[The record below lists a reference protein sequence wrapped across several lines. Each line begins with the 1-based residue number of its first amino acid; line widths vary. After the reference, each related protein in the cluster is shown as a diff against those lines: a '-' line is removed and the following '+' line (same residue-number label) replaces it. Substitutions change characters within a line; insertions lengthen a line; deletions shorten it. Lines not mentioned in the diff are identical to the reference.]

1 MNIHDSGYKKLFS
14 NRTIFRQLI
23 ETFVNQEWV
32 HSLDFDTC
40 EPLDKSFIS
49 EHYKETE
56 SDLIYKVQFHEN
68 TKTIAQQS
76 WLNQPGTLRDSPGVF
91 YIYILIEFQ
100 STIDPFMALR
110 VLNYITNFYMD
121 FLVNN
126 RGVNKLPA
134 VFPIVLYNGNA
145 LWTAPVNLSAL
156 IEQVP
161 PLGRFAL
168 DFEYFLIAEN
178 QYSQEALL
186 KIRNIVSTLFL
197 AESHYDIDVLEV
209 ELLNVFSSEGD
220 KEAVSLFLN
229 WFRQLA
235 FHGRI
240 ESDDYQSLEYIYQ
253 NEEEVKTMLVTALER
268 ERERFFQNGLR
279 EGKQEGLLEGE
290 QKGLRE
296 GKQEGLLEGERKG
309 LREGE
314 QKGRIE
320 TAKAMLTKGMEM
332 ALISEITNL
341 PEAQL
346 LQLKDGLSSVKE

>member
-56 SDLIYKVQFHEN
+56 SDLIYKIQFQDRE
-68 TKTIAQQS
+68 
-76 WLNQPGTLRDSPGVF
+76 V

-100 STIDPFMALR
+100 STVDPFMALR

-126 RGVNKLPA
+126 KSVQKLPA
-134 VFPIVLYNGNA
+134 VFPIVLYNGEA
-145 LWTAPVNLSAL
+145 RWTAPVNLSEL
-156 IEQVP
+156 IEQTP
-161 PLGRFAL
+161 PLGAFAL
-168 DFEYFLIAEN
+168 DFQYFLIAEN

-197 AESHYDIDVLEV
+197 AESYYDVKVLEV
-209 ELLNVFSSEGD
+209 ELLNLFSSERD
-220 KEAVSLFLN
+220 KKAVSLFLN
-229 WFRQLA
+229 WFKQLA
-235 FHGRI
+235 IHGQL
-240 ESDDYQSLEYIYQ
+240 ESDDYESLESIYRT
-253 NEEEVKTMLVTALER
+253 EEEVKTMLVTALER
-268 ERERFFQNGLR
+268 ERQQIFQNGLL
-279 EGKQEGLLEGE
+279 EGEQKGKQEGLLEGE
-290 QKGLRE
+290 QKGRIE
-296 GKQEGLLEGERKG
+296 
-309 LREGE
+309 
-314 QKGRIE
+314 GRIE
-320 TAKAMLTKGMEM
+320 TAKAMLAKGMEM
-332 ALISEITNL
+332 TLISEITNL

-346 LQLKDGLSSVKE
+346 LELRDGLSSIKK

>member
-56 SDLIYKVQFHEN
+56 SDLIYKIQFHDRE
-68 TKTIAQQS
+68 
-76 WLNQPGTLRDSPGVF
+76 V

-100 STIDPFMALR
+100 STVDPFMALR

-126 RGVNKLPA
+126 RSVKKLPA
-134 VFPIVLYNGNA
+134 VFPIVLYNGEA
-145 LWTAPVNLSAL
+145 RWTAPVNLSEL
-156 IEQVP
+156 IEQNP
-161 PLGRFAL
+161 SLGAFAL
-168 DFEYFLIAEN
+168 DFQYFLIAEN

-197 AESHYDIDVLEV
+197 AESYYDLEVLEA

-220 KEAVSLFLN
+220 RQAVSLFLN
-229 WFRQLA
+229 WFKQLA

-240 ESDDYQSLEYIYQ
+240 ESEDYQSLEYIYQ

-268 ERERFFQNGLR
+268 ERQQIFQNGLR
-279 EGKQEGLLEGE
+279 EGEQKGKQEG
-290 QKGLRE
+290 RIE
-296 GKQEGLLEGERKG
+296 GKQEGRIEGKQ
-309 LREGE
+309 EGRIE
-314 QKGRIE
+314 GRIE
-320 TAKAMLTKGMEM
+320 TAKAMLAKGMEM
-332 ALISEITNL
+332 TLISEITNL

-346 LQLKDGLSSVKE
+346 LELRDGISSTKN

>member
-14 NRTIFRQLI
+14 NRTIFRQLL

-32 HSLDFDTC
+32 HSLDFDSC
-40 EPLDKSFIS
+40 ETLDKSFIS

-56 SDLIYKVQFHEN
+56 SDLIYKIQFHDRE
-68 TKTIAQQS
+68 
-76 WLNQPGTLRDSPGVF
+76 V

-100 STIDPFMALR
+100 STVDPFMALR

-121 FLVNN
+121 FFANN
-126 RGVNKLPA
+126 RSVQKLPA
-134 VFPIVLYNGNA
+134 VFPIVLYNGSA
-145 LWTAPVNLSAL
+145 RWTAPVNLSEL
-156 IEQVP
+156 IEQTP

-178 QYSQEALL
+178 AYSQEALL

-197 AESHYDIDVLEV
+197 AESHYDLEVLEV
-209 ELLNVFSSEGD
+209 ELLNLFSSEAD
-220 KEAVSLFLN
+220 KDAVGLFLN

-240 ESDDYQSLEYIYQ
+240 ESDDYESLESIYRT
-253 NEEEVKTMLVTALER
+253 EEEVKTMLVTALAR

-279 EGKQEGLLEGE
+279 EGEQKGKQAGLLEG
-290 QKGLRE
+290 
-296 GKQEGLLEGERKG
+296 
-309 LREGE
+309 
-314 QKGRIE
+314 RIE
-320 TAKAMLTKGMEM
+320 AAKAMLAKGMEIS
-332 ALISEITNL
+332 LISEITNL

-346 LQLKDGLSSVKE
+346 LQLKNTLSSVKE

>member
-14 NRTIFRQLI
+14 NRTIFRQLL

-56 SDLIYKVQFHEN
+56 SDLIYKIQFQDRE
-68 TKTIAQQS
+68 
-76 WLNQPGTLRDSPGVF
+76 V

-100 STIDPFMALR
+100 STVDPFMALR

-126 RGVNKLPA
+126 KSVKKLPA
-134 VFPIVLYNGNA
+134 VFPIVLYNGEA
-145 LWTAPVNLSAL
+145 RWTAPVNLSEL
-156 IEQVP
+156 IEQTP
-161 PLGRFAL
+161 PLGAFGL
-168 DFEYFLIAEN
+168 DFQYFLIAEN

-197 AESHYDIDVLEV
+197 AESYYDVEVLEV
-209 ELLNVFSSEGD
+209 ELLNLFSSEVD

-229 WFRQLA
+229 WFKQLA
-235 FHGRI
+235 FHGRL
-240 ESDDYQSLEYIYQ
+240 ESEDYESLESIYR

-268 ERERFFQNGLR
+268 EREQIFQNGLR
-279 EGKQEGLLEGE
+279 EGEQKGKQEGLLEG
-290 QKGLRE
+290 
-296 GKQEGLLEGERKG
+296 KQEGLL
-309 LREGE
+309 EGE

-320 TAKAMLTKGMEM
+320 TAKAMLAKGMDM
-332 ALISEITNL
+332 TLISEITNL
-341 PEAQL
+341 SEAQL
-346 LQLKDGLSSVKE
+346 LELRDSLSSIKK

>member
-14 NRTIFRQLI
+14 NRTIFRQLL

-32 HSLDFDTC
+32 HSLNFDTC
-40 EPLDKSFIS
+40 EPLDKSFVS

-56 SDLIYKVQFHEN
+56 SDLIYKVQFHDRE
-68 TKTIAQQS
+68 
-76 WLNQPGTLRDSPGVF
+76 V

-100 STIDPFMALR
+100 STVDPFMALR

-145 LWTAPVNLSAL
+145 PWTAPVNLSAL
-156 IEQVP
+156 IEQTP
-161 PLGRFAL
+161 PLGAFAL
-168 DFEYFLIAEN
+168 DFQYFLIAEN
-178 QYSQEALL
+178 QYTQEALL

-197 AESHYDIDVLEV
+197 AESHYDLDILEA
-209 ELLNVFSSEGD
+209 ELLNLFSSESD
-220 KEAVSLFLN
+220 KQAVSLFLN
-229 WFRQLA
+229 WFKQLA
-235 FHGRI
+235 VHGRI
-240 ESDDYQSLEYIYQ
+240 EPADYQDLEYIYR

-268 ERERFFQNGLR
+268 ERQQIFQN
-279 EGKQEGLLEGE
+279 
-290 QKGLRE
+290 
-296 GKQEGLLEGERKG
+296 G

-320 TAKAMLTKGMEM
+320 GEQKGRIEAAKAMLVKGMELT
-332 ALISEITNL
+332 LISEITNL

-346 LQLKDGLSSVKE
+346 LQLREKLSLMKKREKC